1 MDIST
6 ILGVIIGFG
15 MIITGF
21 LLEKGILSS
30 LFLISPAVI
39 VFGGTIGAVMLS
51 FTMKDISRVPKLF
64 LSVCKLPKNNINAL
78 IDYLVM
84 LSETSKREGLLSLE
98 KVLEADQLKGKVDPF
113 LKRGTLMV
121 IDGTDL
127 HGIQDLLETEIY
139 LYEQKTKI
147 DISIFEAAGGYS
159 PTMGII
165 GTVLGL
171 IQVLSTNMSAPEEL
185 VKGIAVAFIATLYG
199 VAFANLLYLPI
210 GNKLKIKLKYYK
222 LEKGMI
228 IDGICSI
235 RNGENPKLVR
245 ERLSTYMMF
254 ESKGAKTKDKGA
266 KSKADGVKSKA
277 KGSEI
282 NAKA

>member
-6 ILGVIIGFG
+6 ILGIIIGFG

-21 LLEKGILSS
+21 LLEKGIFSS

-127 HGIQDLLETEIY
+127 QGIQDLLETEIY

-147 DISIFEAAGGYS
+147 DISVFESAGGYS

-199 VAFANLLYLPI
+199 VSFANLLYLPI

-222 LEKGMI
+222 LEKSMI

-254 ESKGAKTKDKGA
+254 ESKGAKTK
-266 KSKADGVKSKA
+266 A

>member
-51 FTMKDISRVPKLF
+51 FTMKDISRVPKIF
-64 LSVCKLPKNNINAL
+64 LSICKLPKNNINAL

-98 KVLEADQLKGKVDPF
+98 KVLEADQLKNKVDPF

-127 HGIQDLLETEIY
+127 QGIQDLLETEIY

-171 IQVLSTNMSAPEEL
+171 IQVLSNMSTPEEL
-185 VKGIAVAFIATLYG
+185 AKSIAVAFIATLYG

-210 GNKLKIKLKYYK
+210 GNKLKVKLKYYK

-266 KSKADGVKSKA
+266 KSKADGVKTKA
-277 KGSEI
+277 KGGEI